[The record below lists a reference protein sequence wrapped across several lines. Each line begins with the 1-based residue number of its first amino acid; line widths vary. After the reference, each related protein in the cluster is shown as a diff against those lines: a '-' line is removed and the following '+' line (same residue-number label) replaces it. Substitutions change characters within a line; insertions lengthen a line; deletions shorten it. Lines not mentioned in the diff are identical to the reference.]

1 MKHRFTRS
9 QIIRGGA
16 AMATLLI
23 VPQTGW
29 ADDAEITPD
38 MILNDP
44 DTPTFGNLHGD
55 LTIVAFLDYNCPFCK
70 ASSAH
75 LERVVKTDGKIRLVY
90 KDWPVLEPT
99 SIIGAKLALAAKYQ
113 DQSVAAHAALMK
125 IPGTGVSSD
134 AMLAALRKTPIDM
147 NRLVADVD
155 AHNEDITKLI
165 ERNLAMA
172 DYIGFQGTPGFIIGP
187 YKVNQALD
195 YDAFKKAVADGRA
208 LLKEKKK

>member
-16 AMATLLI
+16 AMAALLL

-29 ADDAEITPD
+29 AGDAEIRPD

-44 DTPTFGNLHGD
+44 DAPTSGNLHGD

-70 ASSAH
+70 ASAVH
-75 LERVVKTDGKIRLVY
+75 LDRIVKADGKIRLVY

-113 DQSVAAHAALMK
+113 DQYVTA
-125 IPGTGVSSD
+125 
-134 AMLAALRKTPIDM
+134 
-147 NRLVADVD
+147 
-155 AHNEDITKLI
+155 
-165 ERNLAMA
+165 
-172 DYIGFQGTPGFIIGP
+172 
-187 YKVNQALD
+187 
-195 YDAFKKAVADGRA
+195 
-208 LLKEKKK
+208 